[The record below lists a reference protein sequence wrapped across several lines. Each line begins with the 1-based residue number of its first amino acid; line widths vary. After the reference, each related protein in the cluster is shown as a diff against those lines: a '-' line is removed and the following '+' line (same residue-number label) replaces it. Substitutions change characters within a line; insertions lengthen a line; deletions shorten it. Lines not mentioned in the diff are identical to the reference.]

1 MHKRYMIYL
10 NYNIDTLKGGEG
22 AECEATCV
30 DPDDET
36 PTTVA
41 PPATTPTPP
50 LTTAAPTTGLG
61 SSNQEWIPVTL
72 FHNTLSLPCLSHFL
86 SKSETVKMKK

>member
-1 MHKRYMIYL
+1 MAYMIHVI
-10 NYNIDTLKGGEG
+10 YNICNYTIQGGEG

-41 PPATTPTPP
+41 PPATTTPSP
-50 LTTAAPTTGLG
+50 VTTAAPTTGLG
-61 SSNQEWIPVTL
+61 FDNQEWIPGTL
-72 FHNTLSLPCLSHFL
+72 FHNTHSLPCLSPFL